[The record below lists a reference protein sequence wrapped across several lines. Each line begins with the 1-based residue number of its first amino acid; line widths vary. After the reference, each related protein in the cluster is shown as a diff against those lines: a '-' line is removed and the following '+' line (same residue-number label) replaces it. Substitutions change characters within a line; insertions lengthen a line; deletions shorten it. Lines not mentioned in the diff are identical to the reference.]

1 MNIDLNKDIFKY
13 SPSNGIQC
21 NSSISSV
28 TAFLQCGLSILKFQF
43 GEWGLGH
50 CGMCTTWSCLCCDIR
65 HALTSMSSDN
75 TSTKPLRP
83 VTRSDAVMCWV
94 KIWPRE
100 MIWME
105 ESGSFVKVVLKDM
118 SSLDSASRACQLVS
132 HLTKTTSSLG
142 LQGPTT
148 GKVMRYAFDELL
160 MMFFSPSKS

>member
-1 MNIDLNKDIFKY
+1 MQLKY
-13 SPSNGIQC
+13 LIHHC
-21 NSSISSV
+21 
-28 TAFLQCGLSILKFQF
+28 FLTMWTFNPKVSILKSKHNY

-50 CGMCTTWSCLCCDIR
+50 CGMCTTWSCLCCDVR